1 MTAVLLVAATAVTMT
16 MTACAP
22 GTPAPGGGAEPPAAP
37 TLPPDP
43 TPTPQETER
52 TWTLDAAAFGDDGGS
67 IWAETSNRSAPFAFD
82 AITAD
87 NVDDVRVSIGGQAL
101 PLQNRAYPPL
111 FADDFS
117 GAEWAAAAEVTPG
130 QVVLVL
136 TAQDQRSAPDRVV
149 RVTVTN
155 GGSGYTSAPTVGFT
169 GGEGMGAAAA
179 ATTEIDVVASVSI
192 TNTGRGYTAAPSVTF
207 SGGGS
212 GGSGA
217 AATSALATCRGI
229 GSITITD
236 GGSGYSAPWLTLLLQ
251 SPPVGASPRVLP
263 NARAT
268 MTGGVVTSVTITN
281 RGCGYTSVPAI
292 NIAHPGAPGTRATFS
307 LTLQPAGR
315 VGSVTVTN
323 GGSGY
328 TSAPAVTLGAA
339 PSGGVTA
346 TGTAVM
352 SGPVSRV
359 RITDRGRGYT
369 SAPTVTFTG
378 GGGGGSGAAATA
390 ELGRVGNSQQDNLY
404 WARQTLYGKQL
415 LVRIVDE

>member
-1 MTAVLLVAATAVTMT
+1 MTAVLLLAVSAAVTMT

-22 GTPAPGGGAEPPAAP
+22 VTPAAGGAEPPVAP
-37 TLPPDP
+37 TPTPDP

-82 AITAD
+82 AITAG
-87 NVDDVRVSIGGQAL
+87 NVDDVRVSIGGQTL

-136 TAQDQRSAPDRVV
+136 TSQDQRSAPDRVV

-169 GGEGMGAAAA
+169 GGGSTSGAAATA
-179 ATTEIDVVASVSI
+179 ELTFDAVASVSI
-192 TNTGRGYTAAPSVTF
+192 TNAGRGYTAAPSVTF

-212 GGSGA
+212 GA
-217 AATSALATCRGI
+217 AATSALAACRGI

-236 GGSGYSAPWLTLLLQ
+236 GGSGYSDPTLDLLIQ
-251 SPPVGASPRVLP
+251 DPPVGASPRVLP
-263 NARAT
+263 HARAT
-268 MTGGVVTSVTITN
+268 MTGGVVTSVTIIN

-292 NIAHPGAPGTRATFS
+292 NIGHPGTPGTRATFS

-328 TSAPAVTLGAA
+328 TAAPAVTLGAA

-346 TGTAVM
+346 TGAVVM
-352 SGPVSRV
+352 SGPVNGV
-359 RITDRGRGYT
+359 RITERGRGYT

-378 GGGGGSGAAATA
+378 DGSGAAATA
-390 ELGRVGNSQQDNLY
+390 ELGSVGNSQQDNLY